1 MTGVAAAISG
11 KIKLAYYIGAD
22 TLTETKNLNRFEA
35 AARKNNIKLTGRLVR
50 NSNGWI
56 NAYKEAQQADLI
68 ILGSNA
74 GTLNWDSEQVL
85 EAIRPHTGTLTATNH
100 GWMMPYAMFGMTKV
114 PEEQGEWAGK
124 VAVEILKGTKPS
136 DIPIIPNRNFNI
148 IVNNTLLD
156 YAQIKLPEFIRLKAQ
171 PFY

>member
-1 MTGVAAAISG
+1 MSVCRRREVVMNWTGWRRHSTICFV
-11 KIKLAYYIGAD
+11 
-22 TLTETKNLNRFEA
+22 
-35 AARKNNIKLTGRLVR
+35 
-50 NSNGWI
+50 
-56 NAYKEAQQADLI
+56 
-68 ILGSNA
+68 
-74 GTLNWDSEQVL
+74 
-85 EAIRPHTGTLTATNH
+85 

-124 VAVEILKGTKPS
+124 VAIETLKGTKPS

-156 YAQIKLPEFIRLKAQ
+156 YAQIKLPEFIKLKAQ